1 MVLTSSEETLRLFQN
16 LQPDETLLL
25 SFNSKKETKDYR
37 EELRK
42 ELVKNSS
49 NIDVVIRASGNTIKL
64 KKVSNCI
71 KRTFDKNGVEVI
83 INTEEGGQ
91 R

>member
-1 MVLTSSEETLRLFQN
+1 MILTSAEETLRLFQN

-64 KKVSNCI
+64 KKVSNYS

>member
-1 MVLTSSEETLRLFQN
+1 MILTSAEETLRLFQN

-42 ELVKNSS
+42 ELVKGSSS
-49 NIDVVIRASGNTIKL
+49 NAVIKTSGNTIKL

>member
-1 MVLTSSEETLRLFQN
+1 MILTSAEETLRLFQN

-37 EELRK
+37 KELQK

-64 KKVSNCI
+64 KKVSNYS